1 MHNKSITF
9 DNAVTIVGGRN
20 IGSEYF
26 GASDVFNYRDLD
38 LLGMGPVANQV
49 STEFDIYWNAT
60 ETIPVTAFVKPDDSA
75 ESFRILDRKFQA
87 ALEEAKQTPYVD
99 ALESSIADLLLSNIS
114 DELVWAPA
122 QVVFDLPYN
131 ASEAGGDKGPQVLEG
146 TLVTAVNQAKKELF
160 VVSPYFVPGDT
171 GVERFRHLRQRGIRC
186 VVVTNSLAST
196 DVAAVY
202 GGYKEYQKPLLELGV
217 ELWEIM
223 ADPNIKGSDHLV
235 STQRRSLH
243 AKTFAV
249 DGRQVFVGSFNW
261 DPRSRGINTE
271 MGVMVE
277 SDTLARGLVESV
289 SDALPG
295 AAWKLR
301 LNEKS
306 RVEWVDVKDGKEIV
320 YTKPPQTS
328 AWMRFNAWISGLDAI
343 EGQL

>member
-1 MHNKSITF
+1 MF
-9 DNAVTIVGGRN
+9 DRKTWGIQ
-20 IGSEYF
+20 
-26 GASDVFNYRDLD
+26 
-38 LLGMGPVANQV
+38 M
-49 STEFDIYWNAT
+49 
-60 ETIPVTAFVKPDDSA
+60 VKQ
-75 ESFRILDRKFQA
+75 LNTQKFQA
-87 ALEEAKQTPYVD
+87 ALKEAKQTPYVE
-99 ALESSIADLLLSNIS
+99 ALESSIADLLLSNIA

-122 QVVFDLPYN
+122 KVVFDLPYKDST
-131 ASEAGGDKGPQVLEG
+131 AAGEEGPQVMAG
-146 TLVTAVNQAKKELF
+146 TLVTAVDQAVKELF
-160 VVSPYFVPGDT
+160 VVSPYFVSGDT

-186 VVVTNSLAST
+186 AVVTNFLAST

-223 ADPNIKGSDHLV
+223 AVDIKGSDHLV
-235 STQRRSLH
+235 PTQRRSLH
-243 AKTFAV
+243 AKTFAI

-289 SDALPG
+289 SAALPG
-295 AAWKLR
+295 GAWKLR
-301 LNEKS
+301 LNEKGE
-306 RVEWVDVKDGKEIV
+306 VEWVDVKDGKEIV

-328 AWMRFNAWISGLDAI
+328 VWRRFSAWISGLDAI